1 MSKVVDITGVSSKEA
16 RLKRIIASLEEIKDT
31 LVDVIDA
38 YEAEDESSDK
48 LDLLTEETFCKK
60 MAEYLS
66 GDLFRV
72 VHLVSLDYID
82 KYEDEADK
90 YIKFILENIKEEEN
104 VFKSI

>member
-48 LDLLTEETFCKK
+48 LDLLTEAPASHYQQDINHPLRLIYNNTICLLR
-60 MAEYLS
+60 MTC
-66 GDLFRV
+66 
-72 VHLVSLDYID
+72 
-82 KYEDEADK
+82 
-90 YIKFILENIKEEEN
+90 
-104 VFKSI
+104 SIPL

>member
-48 LDLLTEETFCKK
+48 LDLLTE
-60 MAEYLS
+60 A
-66 GDLFRV
+66 
-72 VHLVSLDYID
+72 LDAL
-82 KYEDEADK
+82 EDANDALMKPDTERK
-90 YIKFILENIKEEEN
+90 IWHQKEQTSFTEH
-104 VFKSI
+104 

>member
-48 LDLLTEETFCKK
+48 LDLLTEPPAVEVVVDE
-60 MAEYLS
+60 MIAILS
-66 GDLFRV
+66 DREQL
-72 VHLVSLDYID
+72 
-82 KYEDEADK
+82 
-90 YIKFILENIKEEEN
+90 IKEKESEHAQA
-104 VFKSI
+104 VISEIYREGL